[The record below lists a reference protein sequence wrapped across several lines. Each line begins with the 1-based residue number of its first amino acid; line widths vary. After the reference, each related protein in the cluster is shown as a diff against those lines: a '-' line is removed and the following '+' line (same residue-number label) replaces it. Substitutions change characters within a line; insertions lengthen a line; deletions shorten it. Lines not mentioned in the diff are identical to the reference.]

1 MKILKIQ
8 TAPMELQCCHT
19 HSATNSL
26 LLWSIK
32 QTVCRNTYIHSN
44 ATAKQTVCKKTYPHY
59 NAPEGQTV
67 CKKTYIHSHAPSG
80 QTEQWKKGLLQKMFV

>member
-44 ATAKQTVCKKTYPHY
+44 AT
-59 NAPEGQTV
+59 E
-67 CKKTYIHSHAPSG
+67 G